1 VWTVLLILPL
11 LGTANAQVG
20 ISGDQILTLA
30 WSPDGTRLAVGGG
43 PNSCLETSEPFGIE
57 ILDVTTGNV
66 IHELVQ
72 HTCPVYSVA
81 WSPDGT
87 RLVSGSSDGTTVVW
101 NVSTGQLVFQTPSV
115 WAAAMTSL
123 SWSPDNTQY
132 AGIASPSVAYIWNAA
147 TGELENSGDY
157 FDGGSFDRVLS
168 LDWSRNGNR
177 IAVGGWTTPDIN
189 IWHADTLVLERTLTG
204 HTEGVYS
211 VRWSQDSSKLA
222 SADRAGGIIIWSAA
236 GQLLEQFNAGNQV
249 YEINWSPDGA
259 YVATAQDNGVV
270 VWDIETGSA
279 VQSYPA
285 SGRVYAVAW
294 SPDGTRLVYGDNAYP
309 QDGQIE
315 FETTNFATTLITN
328 ITAANGKAYARDV
341 LNLGSAVYIDRTYTY
356 TALPPELTGRDYIM
370 TAILDRQLTTI
381 DFLTFTLTADAEVYV
396 LWDSRFVIPNW
407 LRGWTNTGLTVTTTD
422 FNNTTL
428 NRFVYRR
435 FYPRGTVVLG
445 ANRSTN
451 SSVTYSVAAVPR
463 TVNVIYRID
472 AGGGGYTSPSGVVW
486 QADAH
491 FTGGQANSFPTAVQN
506 TADDALYTTERS
518 SVSDTTGFSYALPVT
533 NGTYT
538 VRLHFAEIWFVGG
551 SGREPSGS
559 GQRVFD
565 VQIEGVT
572 VLDNFDITA
581 SVGHAA
587 ATVRTFEGIT
597 VSDGALNLNFPP
609 ATADRPTIEAIEVW
623 RE

>member
-1 VWTVLLILPL
+1 VAHAGSDTSIVL
-11 LGTANAQVG
+11 TDTENWQ
-20 ISGDQILTLA
+20 
-30 WSPDGTRLAVGGG
+30 
-43 PNSCLETSEPFGIE
+43 E
-57 ILDVTTGNV
+57 I
-66 IHELVQ
+66 
-72 HTCPVYSVA
+72 
-81 WSPDGT
+81 
-87 RLVSGSSDGTTVVW
+87 R
-101 NVSTGQLVFQTPSV
+101 
-115 WAAAMTSL
+115 
-123 SWSPDNTQY
+123 
-132 AGIASPSVAYIWNAA
+132 
-147 TGELENSGDY
+147 
-157 FDGGSFDRVLS
+157 R
-168 LDWSRNGNR
+168 
-177 IAVGGWTTPDIN
+177 
-189 IWHADTLVLERTLTG
+189 LTG
-204 HTEGVYS
+204 HAEEPHDVAWHPDGDY
-211 VRWSQDSSKLA
+211 LA
-222 SADRAGGIIIWSAA
+222 SIDFGTIRIWDTTDGQQEAVFNINTASLYPSTVSWNVDGNLLAATIDDRI
-236 GQLLEQFNAGNQV
+236 E
-249 YEINWSPDGA
+249 
-259 YVATAQDNGVV
+259 
-270 VWDIETGSA
+270 VWDIQAQQMISSLNTGG
-279 VQSYPA
+279 VITGMDWHPN
-285 SGRVYAVAW
+285 
-294 SPDGTRLVYGDNAYP
+294 GTILY
-309 QDGQIE
+309 
-315 FETTNFATTLITN
+315 TTSTVESFVPTPTALITN
-328 ITAANGKAYARDV
+328 VAAANGKAYARDV
-341 LNLGSAVYIDRTYTY
+341 LNVGSTVYIDRTYTY
-356 TALPPELTGRDYIM
+356 TVLPPELVGRDYIR
-370 TAILDRQLTTI
+370 TAIEDRQLTTI

-445 ANRSTN
+445 ANRSANN
-451 SSVTYSVAAVPR
+451 STSYMVAAVPR
-463 TVNVIYRID
+463 SVNVIYRID

-491 FTGGQANSFPTAVQN
+491 FTGGQANNFPTAVQN

-565 VQIEGVT
+565 VQIEGAT